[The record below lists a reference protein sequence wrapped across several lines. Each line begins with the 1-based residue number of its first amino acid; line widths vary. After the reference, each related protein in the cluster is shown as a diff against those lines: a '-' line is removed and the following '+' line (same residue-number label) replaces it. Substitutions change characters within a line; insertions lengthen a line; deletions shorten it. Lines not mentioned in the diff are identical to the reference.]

1 MSTKVNN
8 IDIKNRIYHF
18 FSDIINIKSHDPS
31 NIEINEESYKNILI
45 YYIRYVMIK
54 YSKYLKII
62 SVNPLKLIFSNVNG
76 YFEYINQN

>member
-1 MSTKVNN
+1 M
-8 IDIKNRIYHF
+8 
-18 FSDIINIKSHDPS
+18 DPS